1 MFSLERWQEIFET
14 IRKNKLRTFLTGLS
28 VASGIFILVILLA
41 IGQGMQNGIA
51 KEFEQD
57 AANRIDVWTG
67 VTSESF
73 KGLNPGR
80 FIQLKNEDYD
90 LAVNKNIDELEYKSG
105 VFRIW
110 GGLTTYKNE
119 SGSYRIEGVRGSYQ
133 FLENASMTSGRFI
146 NQSDLNN
153 YEKTAVLG
161 NRVYKDLFG
170 TKDAIGEY
178 VEINGIKFKVVG
190 VYTDPGGEREET
202 RIFIPLTTGQ
212 RVYGAG
218 ENIRLMSF
226 TLNPEETFE
235 KSLAASEAFTAQ
247 LDHDLK
253 AKHIVSPTDT
263 SAIEINNT
271 LENAKRFFDLMNMIR
286 WFFWGVGIC
295 TIIAGVVGV
304 SNIMLIIVKER
315 TKEIGIRKAIGAQP
329 ISIIGMILHE
339 SIFVTA
345 IAGFLGLFFSLIV
358 LETVG
363 PLIETDYIRNPT
375 VDFGVAV
382 STVIILVFAG
392 ALAGFVPAYRASSI
406 KPIEALRD
414 E

>member
-14 IRKNKLRTFLTGLS
+14 IVKNKLRTFLTGLS
-28 VASGIFILVILLA
+28 VASGIFILVVLLA

-90 LAVNKNIDELEYKSG
+90 LAVNKNIEELEYKSG

-133 FLENASMTSGRFI
+133 FLENASMTAGRFI
-146 NQSDLNN
+146 NQGDLDN
-153 YEKTAVLG
+153 YEKTAVIG
-161 NRVYKDLFG
+161 RRVSKDLFG
-170 TKDAIGEY
+170 GNDAIGEY

-202 RIFIPLTTGQ
+202 RIFIPLSTGQ

-218 ENIRLMSF
+218 DNIRLMSF
-226 TLNPEETFE
+226 TLKPEETFE

-247 LDHDLK
+247 LDYDLK
-253 AKHIVSPTDT
+253 RKHIVSPSDE
-263 SAIEINNT
+263 SAIDINNS
-271 LENAKRFFDLMNMIR
+271 LENAKRFFDLISMIK

-345 IAGFLGLFFSLIV
+345 IAGFIGLFFSLIV
-358 LETVG
+358 LELVG